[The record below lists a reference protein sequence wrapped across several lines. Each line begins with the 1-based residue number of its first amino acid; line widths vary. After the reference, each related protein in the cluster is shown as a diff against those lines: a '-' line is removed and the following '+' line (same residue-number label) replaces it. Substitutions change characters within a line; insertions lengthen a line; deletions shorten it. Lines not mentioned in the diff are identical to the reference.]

1 MRGGR
6 RPGSGRKRKPDS
18 LRSLQAHARVLAHP
32 SSVISSPGD
41 VFEPSVVD
49 LTPDERLIWR
59 NQAPHAFAN
68 GTLTRASELAFTRY
82 CRLVVYE
89 RAEAASS
96 GRLGTNHRGVLKD
109 LNTLE
114 LQFGLTPCGK
124 PMTDAAPAPS
134 AVPLSGLAKF
144 R

>member
-1 MRGGR
+1 
-6 RPGSGRKRKPDS
+6 
-18 LRSLQAHARVLAHP
+18 
-32 SSVISSPGD
+32 
-41 VFEPSVVD
+41 
-49 LTPDERLIWR
+49 LTPDERTIWLA
-59 NQAPHAFAN
+59 QAPHAAGN
-68 GTLTRASELAFTRY
+68 RTLTPASAVAFARY

-96 GRLGTNHRGVLKD
+96 GRLGPNHRGVLKD

-124 PMTDAAPAPS
+124 PMAD
-134 AVPLSGLAKF
+134 AVPAQETPQSALAKF

>member
-1 MRGGR
+1 MPRGGR
-6 RPGSGRKRKPDS
+6 RPGAGRKPNPNSRRN
-18 LRSLQAHARVLAHP
+18 LARVLNHP
-32 SSVISSPGD
+32 AWT
-41 VFEPSVVD
+41 VD
-49 LTPDERLIWR
+49 PCETPAELTPDERMIWLA
-59 NQAPHAFAN
+59 QAPHARAN
-68 GTLTRASELAFTRY
+68 HTLTAASALAFARY

-96 GRLGTNHRGVLKD
+96 ARLGANHRGVLKD

-124 PMTDAAPAPS
+124 PMADAAPAEKTPQS
-134 AVPLSGLAKF
+134 ALAKF